1 MFLWEPRL
9 GAIAELAV
17 AMLSICRR
25 HSIGGADRGTPRT
38 VDGREYPSRA

>member
-25 HSIGGADRGTPRT
+25 HLIGA
-38 VDGREYPSRA
+38 SRPWHTSDS